1 MLEIVTNENTKDDIF
16 SIVTLKESQLKSLG
30 KLVQES
36 NFEDI
41 LNVAN
46 TLIQQQ
52 IENKSDFRHKYEIGT
67 NIERLIR
74 EKLSFELQERVTFEN
89 GKEIETSDIQG
100 GQDIVIIIDGKP
112 IYFIEVK
119 SRWNSVSSVS
129 MSKLQLQRAVE
140 ENENYA
146 LCSVDITR
154 YSGTNDK
161 YHLPIEEVLPLTKFV
176 TNIGNTIKPL
186 IAENLS
192 AEKNQT
198 DSIHLIDYRGIIPQ
212 EIIKK
217 GTDFSEFVNTLIVII
232 NKNANEVKING
243 IENTSL

>member
-1 MLEIVTNENTKDDIF
+1 M
-16 SIVTLKESQLKSLG
+16 
-30 KLVQES
+30 
-36 NFEDI
+36 
-41 LNVAN
+41 
-46 TLIQQQ
+46 
-52 IENKSDFRHKYEIGT
+52 
-67 NIERLIR
+67 
-74 EKLSFELQERVTFEN
+74 
-89 GKEIETSDIQG
+89 
-100 GQDIVIIIDGKP
+100 
-112 IYFIEVK
+112 
-119 SRWNSVSSVS
+119 
-129 MSKLQLQRAVE
+129 
-140 ENENYA
+140 
-146 LCSVDITR
+146 DITR